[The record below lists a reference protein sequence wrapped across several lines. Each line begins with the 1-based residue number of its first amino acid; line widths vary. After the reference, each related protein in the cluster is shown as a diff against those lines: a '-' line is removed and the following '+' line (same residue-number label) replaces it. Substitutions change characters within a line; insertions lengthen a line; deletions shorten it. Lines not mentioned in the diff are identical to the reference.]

1 MVVAN
6 ILGNRVK
13 DVTTA
18 FDHPSRAGEVLAA
31 VHRAPGIP
39 RAQVAAALGLSSG
52 LASDLV
58 ARLAA
63 AGWLSE
69 GEPAAGAGRGRPTR
83 TLWPHPDGPL
93 VIAAALSQETWRIEV
108 CELGAGVVDA
118 RSAAHDRRQRPVFDA
133 IAGALSQ
140 LWDRH
145 GERVRGIAVSA
156 PGTVSGTRLVQA
168 PNIGWED
175 VELSALV
182 PLRAV
187 AANVPFRAGNDANDT
202 AVAEHA
208 RGSAEGAEDAL
219 ILFMES
225 GVGGA
230 LIGGGRLTTGAH
242 GMAGEFG
249 HLPLGSRRVR
259 CRCGALGCWNTE
271 LDAGALA
278 RRLRRPLP
286 ADEVSFSRGVLTAAR
301 DGGAPERRAV
311 QALARAL
318 GRGTAG
324 LVNACDPERVVL
336 CGLAASLL
344 AIAPTSLQRAYR
356 DGLMSTRVLDPPPLV
371 AGELGDRGP
380 LVGAMEAAFAPVLA
394 RPALGGPSGDE

>member
-1 MVVAN
+1 MA
-6 ILGNRVK
+6 
-13 DVTTA
+13 TMS
-18 FDHPSRAGEVLAA
+18 DHPSRAGEVLAA

-58 ARLAA
+58 ARLRAA
-63 AGWLSE
+63 QWLSE
-69 GEPAAGAGRGRPTR
+69 GEPAPAAGRGRPTR
-83 TLWPHPDGPL
+83 TLWPHPEGPL
-93 VIAAALSQETWRIEV
+93 VLAAAIFHETWQVDV
-108 CELGAGVVDA
+108 CELGGGVLDSLA
-118 RSAAHDRRQRPVFDA
+118 AAHDRGRKPALVA
-133 IAGALSQ
+133 LAAGLSQ
-140 LWDRH
+140 AWDRH
-145 GERVRGIAVSA
+145 GARVRGIAVSA
-156 PGTVSGTRLVQA
+156 PGTVSATRLVQA
-168 PNIGWED
+168 SNLGWED
-175 VELSALV
+175 VELSALL
-182 PLRAV
+182 PPRAV
-187 AANVPFRAGNDANDT
+187 AAAIPFIAGNDANDT

-208 RGSAEGAEDAL
+208 RGSAQGVEDAL
-219 ILFMES
+219 VLFMDS

-230 LIGGGRLTTGAH
+230 LIDGGRVSAGAH

-249 HLPLGSRRVR
+249 HLPLGSRRLR
-259 CRCGALGCWNTE
+259 CRCGARGCWNTE

-278 RRLRRPLP
+278 RLLRRPLP

-356 DGLMSTRVLDPPPLV
+356 GGLMSTRVLDPPLLV
-371 AGELGDRGP
+371 AGALGARGP

-394 RPALGGPSGDE
+394 RPVLDGPSGGE

>member
-1 MVVAN
+1 
-6 ILGNRVK
+6 
-13 DVTTA
+13 VTVST
-18 FDHPSRAGEVLAA
+18 HPPSRAGEILAA
-31 VHRAPGIP
+31 VHRSPGIP
-39 RAQVAAALGLSSG
+39 RAELAARLGLSSG

-108 CELGAGVVDA
+108 CELGGGVVDA

-242 GMAGEFG
+242 GMSGEFG
-249 HLPLGSRRVR
+249 HLPLGSRRAR
-259 CRCGALGCWNTE
+259 CRCGAMGCWNTE
-271 LDAGALA
+271 LDGAALA
-278 RRLRRPLP
+278 RRLGRPLP
-286 ADEVSFSRGVLTAAR
+286 ADEVSFSRGVLAAAGE
-301 DGGAPERRAV
+301 GGVEERRAV
-311 QALARAL
+311 QAIAVAL

-344 AIAPTSLQRAYR
+344 SVAREPLERAYR
-356 DGLMSTRVLDPPPLV
+356 AGLMSTRAAAPPPLV
-371 AGELGDRGP
+371 AGVLGDRGP
-380 LVGAMEAAFAPVLA
+380 LVGAMEAAFAAVLA
-394 RPALGGPSGDE
+394 RPALVSG

>member
-1 MVVAN
+1 M
-6 ILGNRVK
+6 
-13 DVTTA
+13 TTMS
-18 FDHPSRAGEVLAA
+18 DHPSRAGEVLAA

-58 ARLAA
+58 ARLRAA
-63 AGWLSE
+63 QWLSE
-69 GEPAAGAGRGRPTR
+69 GEPAPAAGRGRPTR
-83 TLWPHPDGPL
+83 TLWPHREGPL
-93 VIAAALSQETWRIEV
+93 VLAAAIFHETWQVDV
-108 CELGAGVVDA
+108 CELGGGVLDSLA
-118 RSAAHDRRQRPVFDA
+118 AAHDRGRKPALVA
-133 IAGALSQ
+133 LAAGLSQ
-140 LWDRH
+140 AWDRH
-145 GERVRGIAVSA
+145 GARVRGIAVSA
-156 PGTVSGTRLVQA
+156 PGTVSATRLVQA
-168 PNIGWED
+168 SNLGWED
-175 VELSALV
+175 VELSALL
-182 PLRAV
+182 PPRAV
-187 AANVPFRAGNDANDT
+187 AAAIPFIAGNDANDT

-208 RGSAEGAEDAL
+208 RGSAQGVEDAL
-219 ILFMES
+219 VLFMDS

-230 LIGGGRLTTGAH
+230 LIDGGRVSAGAH

-249 HLPLGSRRVR
+249 HLPLGSRRLR
-259 CRCGALGCWNTE
+259 CRCGARGCWNTE

-278 RRLRRPLP
+278 RLLRRPLP

-356 DGLMSTRVLDPPPLV
+356 GGLMSTRVLDPPLLV
-371 AGELGDRGP
+371 AGALGARGP

-394 RPALGGPSGDE
+394 RPVLDGPSGGE

>member
-1 MVVAN
+1 VNVPTHA
-6 ILGNRVK
+6 
-13 DVTTA
+13 
-18 FDHPSRAGEVLAA
+18 PSRAGEILAA
-31 VHRAPGIP
+31 VHRSPGIP
-39 RAQVAAALGLSSG
+39 RAELAARLGLSSG

-83 TLWPHPDGPL
+83 TLWPHPEGPL
-93 VIAAALSQETWRIEV
+93 VISAGLFQETWQIEV
-108 CELGAGVVDA
+108 CELGGGVVDA
-118 RSAAHDRRQRPVFDA
+118 RSAPHDRRQGPVLDA

-168 PNIGWED
+168 SSIGWED

-182 PLRAV
+182 PLHAV
-187 AANVPFRAGNDANDT
+187 AAGIPFRAGNDANDT
-202 AVAEHA
+202 ALAEHA
-208 RGSAEGAEDAL
+208 RGSAEGADEAL

-230 LIGGGRLTTGAH
+230 LIVGGRVTTGAH
-242 GMAGEFG
+242 GMSGEFG

-259 CRCGALGCWNTE
+259 CRCGAMGCWNTE
-271 LDAGALA
+271 LDGAALA
-278 RRLRRPLP
+278 RRLGRPLP
-286 ADEVSFSRGVLTAAR
+286 ADEVSFSLGVLRTAGE
-301 DGGAPERRAV
+301 GGAAERRAV
-311 QALARAL
+311 EAVARAL

-336 CGLAASLL
+336 CGLGASLL
-344 AIAPTSLQRAYR
+344 SVARAPLERAYR
-356 DGLMSTRVLDPPPLV
+356 AGLMSTRAAAPPPLV
-371 AGELGDRGP
+371 AGVLGGRGP
-380 LVGAMEAAFAPVLA
+380 LVGAMEAAFAAVLT
-394 RPALGGPSGDE
+394 RPALVTD